1 MNIVALSGRLS
12 RPPEE
17 RTLASGTRMMS
28 LQVTVD
34 GVGENARAESVPV
47 AWFDPTSGAL
57 DLDQGDPVVVIGRV
71 RRRFFRAG
79 SATQSRTEV
88 VAERVVP
95 AGRPAAVRTAMASAI
110 ERLAEGLDQPRPKGR
125 RK

>member
-17 RTLASGTRMMS
+17 KTLASGSRMMS
-28 LQVTVD
+28 LQVTVE
-34 GVGENARAESVPV
+34 GVGEKARAESVPV

-71 RRRFFRAG
+71 RRRFYRGTAG
-79 SATQSRTEV
+79 TQSRTEV

-110 ERLAEGLDQPRPKGR
+110 ERLAEGLDQPKPKAR

>member
-1 MNIVALSGRLS
+1 MNVVALAGRLS

-17 RTLASGTRMMS
+17 RVLESGTRMLS

-34 GVGENARAESVPV
+34 GTGEGARAESVPV

-57 DLDQGDPVVVIGRV
+57 DLDQGDQVVVVGRV

-79 SATQSRTEV
+79 AITQSRTEV
-88 VAERVVP
+88 VADRVVP
-95 AGRPAAVRTAMASAI
+95 AGRPAAVRTVLAAAI
-110 ERLAEGLDQPRPKGR
+110 EKMADGLDQPRPRR
-125 RK
+125 RKR